1 MIVCSVGSLLSQK
14 YVLFVKLLEEKRL
27 KSMQVKFEDEIKE
40 WKERKRVRDILEEFG
55 LNREEVIVIKG
66 DVLLTENEWVEVGEK
81 VEIWKVVSGG

>member
-1 MIVCSVGSLLSQK
+1 M
-14 YVLFVKLLEEKRL
+14 

>member
-1 MIVCSVGSLLSQK
+1 M
-14 YVLFVKLLEEKRL
+14 

-66 DVLLTENEWVEVGEK
+66 DILLTENEWVEVGEK

>member
-1 MIVCSVGSLLSQK
+1 
-14 YVLFVKLLEEKRL
+14 
-27 KSMQVKFEDEIKE
+27 MQVKFEDEIKE

>member
-14 YVLFVKLLEEKRL
+14 YVLFVRLLEEKRL